1 MNFLY
6 RLFGSGAAH
15 HTSSSGNVE
24 KDLRKKRRM
33 LQLTEDQIHVQEET
47 YETLTETIKNMKLH
61 LESIK
66 QREQEMIL
74 LQIDTERE
82 LQEDYENYLQKG
94 KKDEEYEKKY
104 EVSRKFLE
112 ETMAAKKQEIKA
124 KMEEYE
130 ARIRSLEL
138 KAQEILKTKQ
148 VTEDTNY
155 LLNEEVQRLETQRQK
170 EFVASDN
177 YDQLGAEEDLEAS
190 SNIPLTLQ
198 TVSIQ
203 PQVHDEQEQQQHPS
217 TIVSSSE
224 SSNISPNS
232 AGKDLW
238 DRKDDHV

>member
-6 RLFGSGAAH
+6 RLFGTGAAH
-15 HTSSSGNVE
+15 HHSSSSANVE

-61 LESIK
+61 LESIR

-124 KMEEYE
+124 KMEQYE
-130 ARIRSLEL
+130 ARIKSLEL

-170 EFVASDN
+170 EFVAGDN
-177 YDQLGAEEDLEAS
+177 YDQLGEEEDLEAS
-190 SNIPLTLQ
+190 SNIPLSLQ
-198 TVSIQ
+198 TVPVQ
-203 PQVHDEQEQQQHPS
+203 PQIHDDQHPPQ
-217 TIVSSSE
+217 SSSE
-224 SSNISPNS
+224 SNISPNS

-238 DRKDDHV
+238 ERKDHSDTI